1 MKLGTETNSNM
12 LNLMMMM
19 VICPALDKKYI
30 FFRSFGPKNKNCL
43 FKVKISTYTTGH
55 NILELCNV
63 LVQVRFA
70 TSKTKLGI

>member
-30 FFRSFGPKNKNCL
+30 FFGSFGPKNKNCL

-55 NILELCNV
+55 NI
-63 LVQVRFA
+63 
-70 TSKTKLGI
+70 